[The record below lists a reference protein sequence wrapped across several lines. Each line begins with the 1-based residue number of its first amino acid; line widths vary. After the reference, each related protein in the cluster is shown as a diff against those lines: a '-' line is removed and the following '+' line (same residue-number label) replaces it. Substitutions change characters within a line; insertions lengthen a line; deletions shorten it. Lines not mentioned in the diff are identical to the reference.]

1 MFNQRGDFMKKQIIF
16 TLVVSLLSF
25 GMIDSAM
32 TSEIEIPLVSLEE
45 QKKIR
50 ELELK
55 KLEEERIQEY
65 HDNELSRFLTDIGF
79 RESGNRYDIT
89 NKWGYMGRFQFGKST
104 LKGLGFEVSKSE
116 FLSNPQLQ
124 DSAMMALLN
133 HNKEKLQKYIDVYD
147 GQTINGML
155 ITESGILAAAHLG
168 GQGSVKRYFKHGKV
182 FRDGNGTKITSYMNK
197 FSGYDIKL
205 KPNS

>member
-1 MFNQRGDFMKKQIIF
+1 MKKQIIF
-16 TLVVSLLSF
+16 TIVVSLLSF
-25 GMIDSAM
+25 GMIDSAV
-32 TSEIEIPLVSLEE
+32 TKELSNNQKLITDLEKE
-45 QKKIR
+45 R
-50 ELELK
+50 ELELLK
-55 KLEEERIQEY
+55 IEEERIRIEEY
-65 HDNELSRFLTDIGF
+65 HQQELDNFLDAIGF

-89 NKWGYMGRFQFGKST
+89 NKWGYMGKYQFGKST
-104 LKGLGFEVSKSE
+104 LKGLGFKVSKNE

-124 DSAMMALLN
+124 EEAMMALLL
-133 HNKEKLQKYIDVYD
+133 HNKEKLQLYIDTFD
-147 GQTINGML
+147 GQTVNGMV